1 MIARMSDDTQTGSGG
16 ADTFY
21 ITTPIYYVNDAPH
34 IGHCY
39 STIVAD
45 CAARFMRLSGRD
57 TFFLTG
63 TDEHAEK
70 VVTAA
75 AERGLTPREW
85 ADRNAE
91 AFRRAFGFI
100 TSSHDDFIRTSEP
113 RHIER
118 VEGYIKR
125 LLGSGDIFL
134 GTYEGWF
141 DESQEEYVTESVA
154 REHDYASP
162 VTGRPLVKRSEQN
175 YFFRL
180 SAYAD
185 RLLAHIEANPAFIQP
200 DARRNEVLGRIRQ
213 GLQDVPVSRA
223 AGEAESEAHRWG
235 ISMPDDEAHRV
246 YVWIDALFNYLTTV
260 DTDRRRKYW
269 PAQVHVIAKDILWF
283 HAVIWPCLL
292 MALGEAPPRT
302 VYVHSY
308 YIREGRKMSKSLSNF
323 IDLPTMEAYADR
335 FGVDALRY
343 YLLTHGP
350 LGVTDADFSYTHFVE
365 VYNAHLANGIGNAH
379 SRVTNMIAKYFDG
392 KVPEPPAET
401 GGVDAELG
409 PTWPKWRAFVA
420 EHSAAAV
427 AHADRV
433 EVDKALAAAMAIS
446 NAVDGFINDTAP
458 FKLAK
463 DEANMPQVA
472 AILYQCAEALRVA
485 CTLLSPA
492 MPNTMAVAIERLGF
506 TVDATDS
513 FEELIEWGRLTP
525 GKHVTKGEALFP
537 RADAKDDEP
546 APAAG

>member
-1 MIARMSDDTQTGSGG
+1 MNTPETDHSP
-16 ADTFY
+16 FY
-21 ITTPIYYVNDAPH
+21 VTTPIYYVNDAPH

-45 CAARFMRLSGRD
+45 CVARFMRLAGRD
-57 TFFLTG
+57 AFFLTG

-75 AERGLTPREW
+75 EQRGITPREW

-91 AFRRAFGFI
+91 AFRQAFRFV
-100 TSSHDDFIRTSEP
+100 TSSHDDFIRTSEA
-113 RHIER
+113 RHIDR

-125 LLGSGDIFL
+125 MLDSGDIFL

-141 DESQEEYVTESVA
+141 DQSQEEYVTESTA
-154 REHDYASP
+154 REHDYNSP
-162 VTGRPLVKRSEQN
+162 VTGQPLTKRSEQN

-180 SAYAD
+180 SAYQD
-185 RLLAHIEANPAFIQP
+185 RLLEHIERNPLFIQP
-200 DARRNEVLGRIRQ
+200 DARRNEVLGRIKQ

-223 AGEAESEAHRWG
+223 AGETVPGAEQWG
-235 ISMPDDEAHRV
+235 ITMPGDDDHRV

-269 PAQVHVIAKDILWF
+269 PAQVHIIAKDILWF
-283 HAVIWPCLL
+283 HAVIWPCML
-292 MALGEAPPRT
+292 MALGEQLPRT

-308 YIREGRKMSKSLSNF
+308 YIREGRKMSKSLNNF
-323 IDLPTMEAYADR
+323 IDLPTMQAYADR

-350 LGVTDADFSYTHFVE
+350 LGVTDADFSYSHFVE
-365 VYNAHLANGIGNAH
+365 MYNAHLANGIGNAH
-379 SRVTNMIAKYFDG
+379 SRVANMIAKYFDG
-392 KVPEPPAET
+392 KIPEPPAEL
-401 GGVDAELG
+401 GGADAELG
-409 PTWPKWRAFVA
+409 PKWRSFVA
-420 EHSAAAV
+420 DHAAAAITYANHV
-427 AHADRV
+427 A
-433 EVDKALAAAMAIS
+433 VDKALDAALSIS

-463 DEANMPQVA
+463 DDANMPTVA
-472 AILYQCAEALRVA
+472 AILYQCAEALRIA

-492 MPNTMAVAIERLGF
+492 MPNAMATAIERLGF

-513 FEELIEWGRLTP
+513 FEELIQWGRLTP
-525 GKHVTKGEALFP
+525 GKHVTKGDPLFP
-537 RADAKDDEP
+537 RADAKDPEP
-546 APAAG
+546 AAAS